1 MKLDVTKLSDR
12 ELKEFIEDDEILLE
26 EEAQLEKRD
35 NKKNKKKILHK
46 NTRKIFRR

>member
-1 MKLDVTKLSDR
+1 MKLDVTRLSDL
-12 ELKEFIEDDEILLE
+12 EIKEFINNDEVLFE

-35 NKKNKKKILHK
+35 NKNKKKKILHK